1 MTNSFERIAAN
12 LSSTVTVTSNAYA
25 AANSP
30 NPNYVRALLEG
41 ALQNCKGLDLDA
53 VDAAQLVPLAKA
65 VKAIAEY
72 SSAIHAQ
79 IELRAIANGISI
91 PGAAVKDAIVHR
103 AWHDQGA
110 AEQLARETFG
120 DKAFT
125 CALKSPAQI
134 EKLDGGDVFVA
145 VAAYK
150 PPAGKKVVY

>member
-25 AANSP
+25 AAN
-30 NPNYVRALLEG
+30 ATEMLEQLVG
-41 ALQNCKGLDLDA
+41 VLKSIDLDVVEA
-53 VDAAQLVPLAKA
+53 GNLVPLAHALKNIGAFGVA
-65 VKAIAEY
+65 V
-72 SSAIHAQ
+72 HAQ
-79 IELRAIANGISI
+79 IETRAIANGISI

-103 AWHDQGA
+103 AWHDQTA
-110 AEQLARETFG
+110 AEELAREQFG
-120 DKAFT
+120 NAAFT